1 MVTSLVIK
9 NRGVERKMHAK
20 RMLVGVAILLLLT
33 LVLVARLFYL
43 QVLQQDTY
51 SILADENRIR
61 VAPLPPPRGLIYDRN
76 GVLVAE
82 SAPSFNLTIAIDQ
95 IDDLEARLDKLQ
107 QMMDVSEADL
117 KAFKKR
123 MQHRQYQFH
132 PVPILFG
139 LSEEEQ
145 AKYSVNKFSMPGVT
159 LEAQRVR
166 YYPLGALTAH
176 AVGAVRRISSQDAA
190 RLSPVAYAGTH
201 YLGKTGVEKF
211 YEQELLGKVGYQ
223 EVEVDV
229 YGRPIRILDA
239 SSPMPGKNLILHLDT
254 SLQQAASD
262 ALGEG
267 RRGVVVA
274 IEPKTGGIL
283 ALVSQP
289 SYDPNLFVAG
299 IEWEAFEALKASQDA
314 PLFNRAMQGQYE
326 PGSTLKPALALIGLL
341 TDTLDPEATIDDLGW
356 YQIPGNP
363 RIYRDWNWSR
373 SNPGGHGR
381 VDMAKAI
388 YRSCNVYFYDLAFNL
403 GIERINQHLPSFGF
417 GANTMLDLPEAYK
430 GLVPSPEWKLQTR
443 DSTWFMGDTV
453 NVGIGQGDLLVTPLQ
468 MATLAALIANRG
480 HWVAPR
486 MLKSGSDLLPE
497 STPHQPATIKN
508 LSPMDWDRVIGAMQQ
523 VVHRGNREYG
533 ENGTAWA
540 YIGIDIPYRMA
551 GKSGTAQV
559 VGIAQD
565 AEYDEQ
571 ELPERHRKHAWFI
584 AFAPVDDPQIA
595 LAVLV
600 ENGGGGSEVAAPV
613 ARAVLDHYLLKKQ
626 LLKKALSKKTLWNP
640 PKQSPYVQ
648 ALAPVRPPAPPPAKA
663 DELD

>member
-1 MVTSLVIK
+1 METSLVIK
-9 NRGVERKMHAK
+9 NRGLERKMHAK
-20 RMLVGVAILLLLT
+20 RMLVGVVILLLLT

-51 SILADENRIR
+51 TILADENRIR
-61 VAPLPPPRGLIYDRN
+61 VAPLPPARGLIYDRH
-76 GVLVAE
+76 GVLLAE
-82 SAPSFNLTIAIDQ
+82 SASSFNLTIAIDQ

-139 LSEEEQ
+139 LSEEEI
-145 AKYSVNKFSMPGVT
+145 AKYSVNKFSMPGVL
-159 LEAQRVR
+159 LESQRVR

-176 AVGAVRRISSQDAA
+176 AVGAVRRISSSDVAG
-190 RLSPVAYAGTH
+190 LNSVAYAGTH

-229 YGRPIRILDA
+229 YGRPIRILDTR
-239 SSPMPGKNLILHLDT
+239 PPVPGKNLSLHLDAA
-254 SLQQAASD
+254 LQQAASA

-299 IEWEAFEALKASQDA
+299 IEWETFEALKTSQDA
-314 PLFNRAMQGQYE
+314 PLFNRVMQGQYE

-341 TDTLDPEATIDDLGW
+341 TGRDPEATIDDLGW

-381 VDMAKAI
+381 VNLAKAI

-403 GIERINQHLPSFGF
+403 GIEQISQHLPSFGF
-417 GANTMLDLPEAYK
+417 GANTMLDLPEASK
-430 GLVPSPEWKLQTR
+430 GLIPSPEWKRETR
-443 DSTWFMGDTV
+443 GSAWFPGDTV
-453 NVGIGQGDLLVTPLQ
+453 NVGIGQGDILVTPLQ
-468 MATLAALIANRG
+468 LATLAALIANRG
-480 HWVAPR
+480 HWVPPR

-497 STPHQPATIKN
+497 STDYQPAFVEN
-508 LSPMDWDRVIGAMQQ
+508 LSPMDWERVISAMEQ
-523 VVHRGNREYG
+523 VVHRGNQRYG

-584 AFAPVDDPQIA
+584 AFAPVDDPEIA

-613 ARAVLDHYLLKKQ
+613 ARAVLDHYLLKPS
-626 LLKKALSKKTLWNP
+626 LLE
-640 PKQSPYVQ
+640 QSHVKPSAAPLVSPLTNHPINST
-648 ALAPVRPPAPPPAKA
+648 LAPGRGAERA